1 MNSHGMT
8 YDELSQAIS
17 ESYLH
22 LSNDDTN
29 DFTGSSNESR
39 ELTVE
44 NGYDTSTLMRLAR
57 AIDEQQHRVEK
68 SGIRIKHGNRSPGD
82 KTAKIRVNGSSEG
95 SPVFPEPRERA
106 FISSHSTPLVS
117 KQSRSNIRHSRNRS
131 STLSDV
137 EETADD
143 SRVISGNGESDR
155 DTAMSELRRMI
166 ETLSLEE
173 LEEFKKPIETLITN
187 NRQKERNSLCQPARQ
202 YRQKNNRDLYV
213 TPKRSYINTLSSD
226 SGSSGED
233 DDDRLSLTHTNTN
246 GSFLR
251 QKNSHI
257 PHYKPVNDQ
266 PQLKMSMESGY
277 EENSEAKL
285 LSHENQKNSTRIRN
299 HHNSGN
305 NERISSIDE
314 IENELD
320 SAITTP
326 PHSQEYANSKHE
338 SYDAQSMNKGI
349 FSTSDHSD
357 TEYYL
362 NNTSYVPKRAVNK
375 HRPAPRQDDEPI
387 SKPNNNENKNERL
400 QLEVEQLKKE
410 NLNLRIKLNEIEI
423 KLSESEANAINKD
436 ETSSNDDNSFVFND
450 TTNQDSHDKVDELT
464 NVNNQLNLQ
473 LANSKSHT
481 NELSNEIRYLK
492 NKLTIQNNTDNFQ
505 LKISEL
511 ESHIKSLQ
519 GQIGNT
525 NSLITQD
532 SILSD
537 YKQFY
542 TKLQLNQVDKLTK
555 IEMSNL
561 IKNLMLSLLITDFEH
576 LPMVSSKIGKF
587 FKIISLFMDQ
597 LHSMVYDDS
606 STAIRPSHYLKNH
619 EYGMTELQS
628 CLDGMLETLL
638 HPTQLP
644 T

>member
-8 YDELSQAIS
+8 YDDLSQAIS

-29 DFTGSSNESR
+29 DFTGTSNEAR
-39 ELTVE
+39 EMTVE

-68 SGIRIKHGNRSPGD
+68 SEIRTKHGN
-82 KTAKIRVNGSSEG
+82 G
-95 SPVFPEPRERA
+95 SPRVQAAKNRA
-106 FISSHSTPLVS
+106 NGGDQGPPGPQGRTFISSHSTPLVS
-117 KQSRSNIRHSRNRS
+117 KLSSSNIRHTRNRS

-137 EETADD
+137 EETIDD
-143 SRVISGNGESDR
+143 SRVIGGNGESDR
-155 DTAMSELRRMI
+155 DTAMTELRQMI

-187 NRQKERNSLCQPARQ
+187 NRQKDRKSPRQ
-202 YRQKNNRDLYV
+202 SAHQYHQKNNSDMYV
-213 TPKRSYINTLSSD
+213 TPKRSYINALSSD

-233 DDDRLSLTHTNTN
+233 DDDRLSLTHTHTN

-251 QKNSHI
+251 KKDSRISHSD
-257 PHYKPVNDQ
+257 PANDKSN
-266 PQLKMSMESGY
+266 LKIHMGPSY
-277 EENSEAKL
+277 EANGKVKL
-285 LSHENQKNSTRIRN
+285 PSHENQKNSTRIKSP
-299 HHNSGN
+299 HNSGN

-326 PHSQEYANSKHE
+326 PHSQEYAYSKHE
-338 SYDAQSMNKGI
+338 SYDPHSMNKSI
-349 FSTSDHSD
+349 LATSDHSD
-357 TEYYL
+357 NEYSL
-362 NNTSYVPKRAVNK
+362 SNTSYIPKRVVNK
-375 HRPAPRQDDEPI
+375 HKSRRPQDAEPMLKQK
-387 SKPNNNENKNERL
+387 SNDSKNERL

-410 NLNLRIKLNEIEI
+410 NLNLRIKLNELEI
-423 KLSESEANAINKD
+423 KLSESESNAINND
-436 ETSSNDDNSFVFND
+436 ETSLNDDNSFVFND
-450 TTNQDSHDKVDELT
+450 TNNQDSRDKIDELT

-492 NKLTIQNNTDNFQ
+492 NKLAIQNNTDNFQ
-505 LKISEL
+505 LKVSEL

-525 NSLITQD
+525 NNLITQD

-542 TKLQLNQVDKLTK
+542 TKLQLNQVDRLTK

-638 HPTQLP
+638 HPTRLP
-644 T
+644 N